1 MNDISTTRLWMHR
14 LSYASLV
21 ILAIGIFTSVSLS
34 ALSHILIVPPLLYF
48 LFVDASDLKE
58 ILKSKTLL
66 GLALVSL
73 SIILSVLVNFGDMP
87 EPMRNLSKVKYF
99 LLPLL
104 GIPAYKAMVREFLTE
119 NKKKALIYLFFI
131 ATTLASLS
139 GLIGVWTGF
148 NPLKMKPACHATR
161 ACGLYG
167 MYMTY
172 GYGIS
177 LFMVLLTGIALA
189 WKKGG
194 ELKRLIPGWLL
205 YTTFAINFLGLIVS
219 YARGAWLGFAL
230 AIPFYFFKEHKK
242 RFALIV
248 GVLAILGGLS
258 VFTIPKVHHMFFE
271 RQGSNSERLSFFEA
285 AYEGF
290 KEKPILGWGYR
301 NFEPNVKAI
310 KARHDI
316 AYPEFGSHAHNNYLE
331 HLASTG
337 IIGFLAVIFF
347 SLAWIYESYNRF
359 EILFPFAL
367 SFFISGQAQ
376 YTFGDGENLFL
387 LIPMVVLP
395 FILGMS
401 KKLTGK

>member
-1 MNDISTTRLWMHR
+1 MTELSTTRLWMHR
-14 LSYASLV
+14 LTYASLI

-34 ALSHILIVPPLLYF
+34 AISHILILPPLFYF
-48 LFVDASDLKE
+48 LITDRSDLKI
-58 ILKSKTLL
+58 ILSSKTLL
-66 GLALVSL
+66 GLGAVCL
-73 SIILSVLVNFGDMP
+73 SIILSVIFNFSEMP
-87 EPMRNLSKVKYF
+87 EPLRNLSKVKYF

-104 GIPAYKAMVREFLTE
+104 ALPAYLAMTREFLTE
-119 NKKKALIYLFFI
+119 KKIKALIYLFFI

-139 GLIGVWTGF
+139 GLIGVWSGF

-177 LFMVLLTGIALA
+177 LFMVLMTGVALL
-189 WKKGG
+189 WRKSEK
-194 ELKRLIPGWLL
+194 LKSLIPAWLL
-205 YTTFAINFLGLIVS
+205 SITLVINFVGLILS

-242 RFALIV
+242 RFALTVLSLAVV
-248 GVLAILGGLS
+248 GVVSLFA
-258 VFTIPKVHHMFFE
+258 VPKVNQMFFN
-271 RQGSNSERLSFFEA
+271 RADSNSQRLSFFAA

-290 KEKPILGWGYR
+290 KEKPLFGWGYR
-301 NFEPNVKAI
+301 NFEPNVKDI
-310 KARHDI
+310 KARHNI
-316 AYPEFGSHAHNNYLE
+316 AFPEFGSHAHNNYLE

-337 IIGFLAVIFF
+337 IIGFLAALFF
-347 SLAWIYESYNRF
+347 SLAWIGESYKRF
-359 EILFPFAL
+359 ELFFPLAL

-387 LIPMVVLP
+387 LIPLVILP
-395 FILGMS
+395 FIVQRLRS
-401 KKLTGK
+401 QDH